1 MSKAPWYWADSH
13 YDHWAV
19 GLVACTAEDGRI
31 HYALP
36 GEPVTTACNR
46 QKDVELIDGP
56 RIVECLIC
64 AARAREN
71 RDVIDQRHVQKVI
84 KGHDRTNFIRREQ
97 QRKINAG
104 S

>member
-1 MSKAPWYWADSH
+1 MTGTPWYWADSH

-19 GLVACTAEDGRI
+19 GLVACTGEDGRI

-71 RDVIDQRHVQKVI
+71 RDVIDQRVVRPI
-84 KGHDRTNFIRREQ
+84 IASHDRMNFMSRERA
-97 QRKINAG
+97 RKQHD
-104 S
+104 